1 MRAWLIAAVLLIL
14 PLIVYWPTVSHEYG
28 FRDDY
33 AHLREVRERPGWL
46 TAAHFLE
53 RAAGLRRRARSI
65 AARRRRRARSS
76 KTLRLSEHGADRLR
90 RPAAL
95 VASAAFRL
103 DRDASRGARR
113 RGDVIAGRAGR
124 RRVGHRLAGRAR
136 AGCGRCRVR
145 ARRPRAPAKGVSVLG
160 PGRGRQRVVLRRRP
174 HLPDERIV
182 RGHAARGRTA
192 RSRRHG
198 SARGCEVGHRAHR
211 CVVWQLGR
219 RVPRDEPRVHRRCRS
234 RSRADG
240 HRAAPIHQV
249 AMVFPQPSSQLD
261 CVVCAAR

>member
-46 TAAHFLE
+46 TELTSSNGRPVYGVVLE
-53 RAAGLRRRARSI
+53 ASLRDVDDVHELEDVA
-65 AARRRRRARSS
+65 
-76 KTLRLSEHGADRLR
+76 LSEHGAARLR

-95 VASAAFRL
+95 VASAAHRL

-124 RRVGHRLAGRAR
+124 RGVGHRLADRAR
-136 AGCGRCRVR
+136 TGCGRCRVR
-145 ARRPRAPAKGVSVLG
+145 ARRPRAPAKGSASWVQVAAGSGLYLVAAS
-160 PGRGRQRVVLRRRP
+160 PTRRAHCSRSCCSRPYCSFVTARQR
-174 HLPDERIV
+174 
-182 RGHAARGRTA
+182 AR
-192 RSRRHG
+192 
-198 SARGCEVGHRAHR
+198 CEVGHRAHR
-211 CVVWQLGR
+211 CVVRQLGR

-261 CVVCAAR
+261 RVVCAAR